1 MISLSLEAELD
12 AASRQL
18 RLGLVSINELDSSTT
33 SNYKDSGGGAGFV
46 ESYKA
51 ELDRISDALTTTGHG
66 IESNTRA
73 LLLRADAL
81 ARFSISNDDSNV
93 EVAADEIT
101 ATACN
106 TPSFIADLRTQA
118 QSLSNRSLHLHAQ
131 TKADTTEFRR
141 IAALADL
148 LLGTNDGVDVDLRS
162 LTNRRLETDPWTLDH
177 SGGNVVVLLSDVYTV
192 IRELEAQSSQP
203 CRDRDISDKNES
215 SNKKW
220 VAPASF
226 HRVTTKYWVHD
237 EHLYRVLLASV
248 SDLPLLVYGRRG
260 K

>member
-1 MISLSLEAELD
+1 MLWKVWH
-12 AASRQL
+12 AASGYIILPIEIRP
-18 RLGLVSINELDSSTT
+18 
-33 SNYKDSGGGAGFV
+33 SGPTKTIIA
-46 ESYKA
+46 S
-51 ELDRISDALTTTGHG
+51 H
-66 IESNTRA
+66 
-73 LLLRADAL
+73 
-81 ARFSISNDDSNV
+81 
-93 EVAADEIT
+93 
-101 ATACN
+101 
-106 TPSFIADLRTQA
+106 PSVA
-118 QSLSNRSLHLHAQ
+118 QSEIYRHQPTANPQ